1 MLNDKKTVKDK
12 SVLFALTEPKLH
24 YIRVAPESDEYLK
37 VWIKEPTWLEIDK
50 AVNSVIQLE
59 AKNQEIKLDLNSMYR
74 YMVDNFIVK
83 TEPSLSAIDII
94 RLTPYIGTQ
103 IKNIL
108 PNPFDSFSGDEEK
121 NEE

>member
-24 YIRVAPESDEYLK
+24 YVRVAPESDEYLK

-50 AVNSVIQLE
+50 AVNSVMQLD
-59 AKNQEIKLDLNSMYR
+59 ARNQDMKLDLNSMYR
-74 YMVDNFIVK
+74 YMVDNFIVR
-83 TEPSLSAIDII
+83 TEPSLTAIDII
-94 RLTPYIGTQ
+94 RLTPYVGNQ
-103 IKNIL
+103 IKEIL
-108 PNPFDSFSGDEEK
+108 PNPFDTFSGDEEK

>member
-1 MLNDKKTVKDK
+1 MLSDKKTVKDK

-24 YIRVAPESDEYLK
+24 HIRVAPESDEYLK

-50 AVNSVIQLE
+50 AVNSVMQLD
-59 AKNQEIKLDLNSMYR
+59 AKNQDMKLDLNSMYK

-94 RLTPYIGTQ
+94 RLTPYIGSQ
-103 IKNIL
+103 IKEIL
-108 PNPFDSFSGDEEK
+108 PNPFDSFSGDEAK

>member
-24 YIRVAPESDEYLK
+24 YVRVAPESDEYLK

-50 AVNSVIQLE
+50 AVNSVMQLD
-59 AKNQEIKLDLNSMYR
+59 ARNQDMKLDLNSMYR

-83 TEPSLSAIDII
+83 TEPSLTAIDII
-94 RLTPYIGTQ
+94 RLTPYIGNQ
-103 IKNIL
+103 IKAIL
-108 PNPFDSFSGDEEK
+108 PNPFDTFSGDEEK

>member
-24 YIRVAPESDEYLK
+24 YVRVAPESDEYLK

-50 AVNSVIQLE
+50 AVNSVMQLD
-59 AKNQEIKLDLNSMYR
+59 ARNQDMKLDLNSMYR
-74 YMVDNFIVK
+74 YMVDNFIVR
-83 TEPSLSAIDII
+83 TEPSLTAIDII
-94 RLTPYIGTQ
+94 RLTPYIGNQ
-103 IKNIL
+103 IKEIL
-108 PNPFDSFSGDEEK
+108 PNPFDTFSGDEEK

>member
-24 YIRVAPESDEYLK
+24 HVRVAPESDEYLK

-50 AVNSVIQLE
+50 AVNSVMQLD
-59 AKNQEIKLDLNSMYR
+59 ARNQDMKLDLNSMYR

-83 TEPSLSAIDII
+83 TEPSLTAIDII
-94 RLTPYIGTQ
+94 RLTPYIGNQ
-103 IKNIL
+103 IKEIL
-108 PNPFDSFSGDEEK
+108 PNPFDTFSGDEQK